1 MKRLLCLL
9 MALVSLVALAGCGS
23 EKASNSASDKV
34 LKVATDP
41 TFPPFELYLDK
52 ERQFTGFDIDLMND
66 LAKRMGYDKV
76 EYIRVPFKEMLPG
89 LNENKYDAVI
99 RSQSIT
105 PERTAKYGVSDSYA
119 KAGFAITAPADF
131 VPTGA
136 PRPSDFNGKKIAIEA
151 RSSAMRIAKLYPQA
165 QIVEY
170 VDNEAVLKAVK
181 AKEVDFGICG
191 NLTANYLISHSTD
204 PGIKIIAQSEKQDD
218 LGIYTKKDNTELLKK
233 INTALADYKRS
244 GEYQKLLEFYF
255 GSIEKH

>member
-1 MKRLLCLL
+1 MKRLLCVL
-9 MALVSLVALAGCGS
+9 MTLICMIAIAGCGG
-23 EKASNSASDKV
+23 EKAAAPASEGKV

-66 LAKRMGYDKV
+66 LAKRMGYDRV

-89 LNENKYDAVI
+89 LDENRYDAVI

-119 KAGFAITAPADF
+119 KAGFAITAPADYAG
-131 VPTGA
+131 TGA
-136 PRPSDFNGKKIAIEA
+136 PGDFNGKKIAIEA
-151 RSSAMRIAKLYPQA
+151 RSSAMRIAQLYPQA
-165 QIVEY
+165 KIVEY

-191 NLTANYLISHSTD
+191 NLTANYIISHRAN
-204 PGIKIIAQSEKQDD
+204 PGVKIIAQSEKQDD
-218 LGIYTKKDNTELLKK
+218 LGIYTNKNNTELLKK
-233 INTALADYKRS
+233 INAALADYKRS
-244 GEYQKLLEFYF
+244 GEYHKLMEFYF
-255 GSIEKH
+255 GNIEKH